1 MAPGGGPEEHYS
13 SPLEIIAFRNL
24 VASSSKRKFSESTRQ
39 EVRHYPHS
47 HITKGRILSLNY
59 ELSKEGFNRTI
70 HGLMALSQGR

>member
-1 MAPGGGPEEHYS
+1 MAPEGGPEEHYS
-13 SPLEIIAFRNL
+13 SPLEILAFRKL

-47 HITKGRILSLNY
+47 HITKGRILSLNS
-59 ELSKEGFNRTI
+59 ELSKEGFNRAV